1 MYAMTLL
8 HKLLRHECPG
18 MHQQRLAALI
28 SGVDGLLTG
37 HRLSIAG
44 LGRSLN
50 SPTRVKHNIKRMD
63 RLAGNHHLHQELV
76 SVYQAL
82 SHRLLGGQLRP
93 LILVD
98 WSDAKNDRSLQ
109 LLRASVVNDG
119 RSVTIYEEVHPL
131 SLFDNRDV
139 RQRFLQRLRTC
150 LPEGCRPIVITDA
163 GFRVSWYQQI
173 EALGWDWVS
182 RVRGRSHIRLAG
194 KSCWESVRV
203 FYDKARLTPKTI
215 GVAELT
221 RNHAHQCHL
230 VLVRQR
236 KKGRMKK
243 TMYGTSAAGTNS
255 RANAARQT
263 EPWLLATSLNRVS
276 AKKISAMY
284 RTRMQIESTFRDLKN
299 SQWGFQL
306 RAHRSR
312 CPKRLAVL
320 VLIAT
325 LATFVA
331 WLIGLAASKQN
342 IQREYQANT
351 EKRRVLSVVYLGLQM
366 MQRRDKRITR
376 KHVHEAYHHFKQQ
389 LATEATL

>member
-1 MYAMTLL
+1 M
-8 HKLLRHECPG
+8 
-18 MHQQRLAALI
+18 
-28 SGVDGLLTG
+28 
-37 HRLSIAG
+37 
-44 LGRSLN
+44 
-50 SPTRVKHNIKRMD
+50 
-63 RLAGNHHLHQELV
+63 
-76 SVYQAL
+76 
-82 SHRLLGGQLRP
+82 
-93 LILVD
+93 
-98 WSDAKNDRSLQ
+98 
-109 LLRASVVNDG
+109 NDG

-131 SLFDNRDV
+131 SLFDNRGV
-139 RQRFLQRLRTC
+139 RQRFLQRLKTC
-150 LPEGCRPIVITDA
+150 LPEACRPIVITDA

-182 RVRGRSHIRLAG
+182 RIRGRSLIRLSG
-194 KSCWESVRV
+194 ESSWESVRV

-215 GVAELT
+215 GKAELT
-221 RNHAHQCHL
+221 QNHAHRCHL

-263 EPWLLATSLNRVS
+263 EPWLLATSLKRVS
-276 AKKISAMY
+276 AKKLSAMY

-366 MQRRDKRITR
+366 MRRRDKRITR
-376 KHVHEAYHHFKQQ
+376 EHVHDAFDDLKQQ
-389 LATEATL
+389 LATPAIR